1 VTVLSRAA
9 CLRAAAAALVAPALN
24 GGRAAAQAVPIR
36 LGAANN
42 EPNAYAFFA
51 KDGGFFDKVGL
62 PVDISI
68 LQNGAAIGAAIA
80 GGSLDIGMSSPF
92 VFMNARRHG
101 LPYTIIAPGAL
112 YESTDPN
119 GAMVVPAASTIRTAK
134 ELEGK
139 TIAGITVGAMD
150 ELAIRAWIDQ
160 NGGDSRTVKVIEI
173 PSSAMVDAM
182 EQGRIGAALLPE
194 PQLTAAG
201 NRVRQIGRGYDAIA
215 KTLMISV
222 WFTTY
227 TWAENH
233 PVEARK
239 FADAMSQTAVWAA
252 ANREK
257 AAEILEKWT
266 KIKVPRIRTISAQH
280 YDPALVQPI
289 CDGALKYKMIDAPM
303 NAKDFFW
310 NGKAPA

>member
-1 VTVLSRAA
+1 LPVNVSRAR
-9 CLRAAAAALVAPALN
+9 LIAATGALALAPRLV
-24 GGRAAAQAVPIR
+24 RAQAAPIR

-51 KDGGFFDKVGL
+51 KDAGFFDKVGL

-68 LQNGAAIGAAIA
+68 MQNGAAIGAAIA

-101 LPYTIIAPGAL
+101 LPYTVIAPGAL

-119 GAMVVPAASTIRTAK
+119 GALVVLPNSPVRAAKDLDGATI
-134 ELEGK
+134 G
-139 TIAGITVGAMD
+139 GITVGAMD
-150 ELAIRAWIDQ
+150 ELAIRSWIDQ
-160 NGGDSRTVKVIEI
+160 NGGDAKTVKVIEV
-173 PSSAMVDAM
+173 PSSSMVAAM
-182 EQGRIGAALLPE
+182 EQGRLGAALLPE

-227 TWAENH
+227 AWAEKH
-233 PVEARK
+233 ADEQRK

-252 ANREK
+252 ANRV
-257 AAEILEKWT
+257 AAAKILEKWT
-266 KIKVPRIRTISAQH
+266 KIQVPEIHTISARR
-280 YDPALVQPI
+280 YDPALIQPI
-289 CDGALKYKMIDAPM
+289 CDAALKYKMIDSPM

>member
-1 VTVLSRAA
+1 MAADLSRA
-9 CLRAAAAALVAPALN
+9 RALALASAAALTPLAA
-24 GGRAAAQAVPIR
+24 RAQNAPIR

-51 KDGGFFDKVGL
+51 HDAGFFDKVGL
-62 PVDISI
+62 NVDISI

-101 LPYTIIAPGAL
+101 LPYTVIAPGAL
-112 YESTDPN
+112 YEASDPN
-119 GAMVVPAASTIRTAK
+119 GALVVLPNSPVRGGKDLDGATI
-134 ELEGK
+134 G
-139 TIAGITVGAMD
+139 GITVGAMD
-150 ELAIRAWIDQ
+150 ELAIRSWIDQ
-160 NGGDSRTVKVIEI
+160 NGGDSRTVKVIEV
-173 PSSAMVDAM
+173 PSSSMVAAM
-182 EQGRIGAALLPE
+182 EQGRLNAALLPE

-227 TWAENH
+227 TWAQNH
-233 PVEARK
+233 PDEQKK
-239 FADAMSQTAVWAA
+239 FYDAMTQTAVWAA
-252 ANREK
+252 SNRVR
-257 AAEILEKWT
+257 AAQILEKWT
-266 KIKVPRIRTISAQH
+266 KIQVPEIHTLSARR
-280 YDPALVQPI
+280 YDPALIQPI
-289 CDGALKYKMIDAPM
+289 CDAALRYKMIETPM

-310 NGKAPA
+310 NGKVPA

>member
-1 VTVLSRAA
+1 VPHLSRARLIA
-9 CLRAAAAALVAPALN
+9 ATAAVAVAPGIARAQAAA
-24 GGRAAAQAVPIR
+24 IR

-51 KDGGFFDKVGL
+51 KDAGFFDKVGL
-62 PVDISI
+62 NVDVSI
-68 LQNGAAIGAAIA
+68 MQNGAAIGAAIA

-101 LPYTIIAPGAL
+101 LPYTVIAPGAL

-119 GAMVVPAASTIRTAK
+119 GAMVVLPNSPVRTGKDLDGATI
-134 ELEGK
+134 G
-139 TIAGITVGAMD
+139 GITVGAMD
-150 ELAIRAWIDQ
+150 ELAIRSWIDQ
-160 NGGDSRTVKVIEI
+160 NGGDSKTVKVIEI
-173 PSSAMVDAM
+173 PSSSMVAAR
-182 EQGRIGAALLPE
+182 EQGRRGAALLPE

-227 TWAENH
+227 AWAEKH
-233 PVEARK
+233 PEEQRK

-252 ANREK
+252 ANRGK
-257 AAEILEKWT
+257 AARILEKWT
-266 KIKVPRIRTISAQH
+266 KIQVPEIHTLSARR
-280 YDPALVQPI
+280 YDPALIQPI
-289 CDGALKYKMIDAPM
+289 CDAALKYKMIETPM
-303 NAKDFFW
+303 NAKDFLW
-310 NGKAPA
+310 NGKAPV